1 MEIASKLHLV
11 DWIILS
17 VTLVS
22 IVAYGT
28 YVTRKNA
35 NVTDYIKG
43 GNDSKWWTI
52 GLSVMATQA
61 SAITFL
67 STPGQAFHS
76 GMGFVQF
83 YFGLPIAMVI
93 ICVVFIPIYHKL
105 KVYTAYEFLEGRF
118 DLKTRSLAAILFLI
132 QRGLAAGITIFAP
145 AIILSAVL
153 GWDLLTLNII
163 IGFLVIIYTVSGGTK
178 AVNVTQK
185 QQMIII
191 FIGMLIAFFMIMSQL
206 PENITFTNALEI
218 AGASTKME
226 VLDFSFDLSN
236 RYTVWTGILGGTFLM
251 LSYFGT
257 DQSQVQRYLS
267 GKSVRES
274 QLGLIFNGLLKVP
287 MQFFILLI
295 GVMVFVFYQFNA
307 SPLNFNP
314 TVNDAIANSKYI
326 SEYQQLEA
334 EHIQIEN
341 TKKLLFI
348 DGFQL
353 EEKQQIQDLNERDL
367 AIKAKSKLI
376 IDKIDKENTLDK
388 IESNDKDYVFI
399 HFILNNLPRGLIG
412 LLLAVILSAA
422 MSSTASELNA
432 LASTTAI
439 DLYKRNVK
447 GEKSDAHYVTAS
459 KWFTLVWGIVAISIA
474 CVANLFENLIELVN
488 IIGSIF
494 YGNVLGI
501 FLLAFFFKKV
511 NGNAVFKAALITQ
524 VLICLIFYFG
534 IYNLEDQ
541 GLDPIISYLWL
552 NFIGC
557 ILVSFFSLLFVFKSI
572 NMQSKLTL
580 VITSLAIFKITYDIL
595 NDVSLNIIHVVTLI
609 ILFFFLGLFNF
620 DKPTINDK

>member
-1 MEIASKLHLV
+1 MEIESKLHLV

-17 VTLVS
+17 VTLIF

-28 YVTRKNA
+28 HVTRKNT
-35 NVTDYIKG
+35 NVKEYIKG

-83 YFGLPIAMVI
+83 YFGLPIAMII
-93 ICVVFIPIYHKL
+93 ICLVFIPIYHKL

-132 QRGLAAGITIFAP
+132 QRGLSAGITIFAP

-153 GWDLLTLNII
+153 DWDLLSLNII

-185 QQMIII
+185 QQMVII
-191 FIGMLIAFFMIMSQL
+191 FVGMLLAFFMIMSQL
-206 PENITFTNALEI
+206 PSNITFTNALEI
-218 AGASTKME
+218 AGASDKME

-295 GVMVFVFYQFNA
+295 GVMVFVFYQFNP

-314 TVNDAIANSKYI
+314 GANQEVLKSEFV
-326 SEYQQLEA
+326 SEYQELEA
-334 EHIQIEN
+334 AHIEIEN
-341 TKKLLFI
+341 TKRIIFAN
-348 DGFQL
+348 GFQT
-353 EEKQQIQDLNERDL
+353 EEKEVLQSLNEKD
-367 AIKAKSKLI
+367 SKLKEAAKRI
-376 IDKIDKENTLDK
+376 IEKVNIKSTKK

-399 HFILNNLPRGLIG
+399 HFIINNLPRGLIG

-432 LASTTAI
+432 LASTSAI
-439 DLYKRNVK
+439 DLYQRNVRQ
-447 GEKSDAHYVTAS
+447 GKSDTHYVKAS
-459 KWFTLVWGIVAISIA
+459 KWFTFAWGLIAISVA
-474 CVANLFENLIELVN
+474 CVANLFDNLIQLVN

-501 FLLAFFFKKV
+501 FLLAFFIKFVK
-511 NGNAVFKAALITQ
+511 GNAVFTAALITQ
-524 VLICLIFYFG
+524 AIIIGVFL
-534 IYNLEDQ
+534 
-541 GLDPIISYLWL
+541 LDWFPYLWL
-552 NFIGC
+552 NLLGC
-557 ILVSFFSLLFVFKSI
+557 VLVMGIAMILQFVVFSDKRH
-572 NMQSKLTL
+572 KDELTNTR
-580 VITSLAIFKITYDIL
+580 IQ
-595 NDVSLNIIHVVTLI
+595 
-609 ILFFFLGLFNF
+609 
-620 DKPTINDK
+620 

>member
-218 AGASTKME
+218 AGASNKME

-459 KWFTLVWGIVAISIA
+459 KWFTLAWGIVAISIA

-534 IYNLEDQ
+534 IYNLEAQ

>member
-1 MEIASKLHLV
+1 MDITSKLHYI
-11 DWIILS
+11 DWVILAG
-17 VTLVS
+17 TLMF
-22 IVAYGT
+22 IVVYGT
-28 YVTRKNA
+28 YVTRKNS

-43 GNDSKWWTI
+43 GNDSRWWTI

-191 FIGMLIAFFMIMSQL
+191 FIGMVIAFYMIMDQL
-206 PENITFTNALEI
+206 PADITFTKALEI
-218 AGASTKME
+218 AGASDKMQ

-295 GVMVFVFYQFNA
+295 GVMVFVFYQFNP

-314 TVNDAIANSKYI
+314 GANEEVLKSKYVD
-326 SEYQQLEA
+326 EYQQLEA
-334 EHIQIEN
+334 EHVTIEN
-341 TKKLLFI
+341 TKKVIFA
-348 DGFQL
+348 DGFQVAEK
-353 EEKQQIQDLNERDL
+353 EEIQDLNARDL
-367 AIKAKSKLI
+367 EVKKAAKEI
-376 IDKIDKENTLDK
+376 IDKISNENDLKK

-432 LASTTAI
+432 LASTTAM
-439 DLYKRNVK
+439 DLYKRNIK
-447 GEKSDAHYVTAS
+447 NEKSEAHYVKAS
-459 KWFTLVWGIVAISIA
+459 KWFTLAWGILAISVA
-474 CVANLFENLIELVN
+474 CIANLFDNLIQLVN

-501 FLLAFFFKKV
+501 FLLAFFIKFVK
-511 NGNAVFKAALITQ
+511 GNAVFIAALITQ
-524 VLICLIFYFG
+524 VLVIGVFI
-534 IYNLEDQ
+534 
-541 GLDPIISYLWL
+541 LDWLPYLWL
-552 NFIGC
+552 NLLGCALVMGIAILWQFFIPSSGTK
-557 ILVSFFSLLFVFKSI
+557 IEELESI
-572 NMQSKLTL
+572 G
-580 VITSLAIFKITYDIL
+580 IE
-595 NDVSLNIIHVVTLI
+595 
-609 ILFFFLGLFNF
+609 
-620 DKPTINDK
+620 